1 MEQGLRPKRAECL
14 VFYKCIRL
22 ACSIAN
28 QSLGLKTRKDYRNG
42 GLNVRAGGN
51 GSRTRGRI
59 NFPENRSSPFLVRAE
74 MRLMRPLPR
83 NSIPKLAAQS
93 MVHIIGDSANA
104 IRILKSTSDATRK
117 LLMAMSWSD
126 QPNGT
131 ISTTHRYDSANLR
144 HRAPRGRSPIY
155 RAGCARVRSQ
165 RTAIAPSHEL
175 SESRL

>member
-59 NFPENRSSPFLVRAE
+59 NFSGKQIIPFFGPCRNEVDEATAAE
-74 MRLMRPLPR
+74 F
-83 NSIPKLAAQS
+83 NSKT
-93 MVHIIGDSANA
+93 G
-104 IRILKSTSDATRK
+104 
-117 LLMAMSWSD
+117 
-126 QPNGT
+126 G
-131 ISTTHRYDSANLR
+131 
-144 HRAPRGRSPIY
+144 PIHG
-155 RAGCARVRSQ
+155 A
-165 RTAIAPSHEL
+165 HHW
-175 SESRL
+175 